1 MANLPGGWRRFTAR
15 RKRLSFPDVKWAK
28 VELCQLCLTRSKYLK
43 YRVSFVVSAPG
54 WWFSLLPA
62 FSPRALTYHREDL
75 QVGLSHATLFFFSSL
90 CFYSSCSPGLQ
101 SFSITLSIFL
111 NTYSPLQNSTEISA
125 YSTQTSLTHSAPG
138 RVRID
143 LSFEITSSR
152 KLYLNLPVLFR
163 HLA

>member
-1 MANLPGGWRRFTAR
+1 MANLPGGWRRFTSR
-15 RKRLSFPDVKWAK
+15 RKRVSFPDVKWAK

-75 QVGLSHATLFFFSSL
+75 QVGLSHATLFFLSSL

-111 NTYSPLQNSTEISA
+111 NTYSRCR
-125 YSTQTSLTHSAPG
+125 TQQKYQPTPRRLLWHTLLLAELGSSCFCGYESCICVEASL
-138 RVRID
+138 
-143 LSFEITSSR
+143 
-152 KLYLNLPVLFR
+152 
-163 HLA
+163 